1 MKRTACVAALAAFVC
16 VASAHAQLTQGQM
29 RSVCFQNFVVEGT
42 QRVTAINFR
51 TFRDFPNLDQR
62 KALGNLRS
70 AMLAEGFSNIGV
82 DAEAGALTAVQE
94 TSGSGRPQTLRVSA
108 RRVGNGTRVDAV
120 FMIQAGQ
127 TADANVV
134 RTAMCRVVD
143 AANL

>member
-1 MKRTACVAALAAFVC
+1 MKRAACAVALAAFVC
-16 VASAHAQLTQGQM
+16 VAPAHAQLTQGQ
-29 RSVCFQNFVVEGT
+29 SVCSQNFVVEGT
-42 QRVTAINFR
+42 PRVTAINFR

-82 DAEAGALTAVQE
+82 DAEGGALTAVQE
-94 TSGSGRPQTLRVSA
+94 TSGSGRPQTLRLSA
-108 RRVGNGTRVDAV
+108 RRVGNGTRVDGV

>member
-1 MKRTACVAALAAFVC
+1 VKKVACATALAALVC
-16 VASAHAQLTQGQM
+16 IAPAQGQLTAGQ
-29 RSVCFQNFVVEGT
+29 SVCHQNFVVEGT
-42 QRVTAINFR
+42 PRVTAINFR

-108 RRVGNGTRVDAV
+108 RRVGNGTRVDVV

-127 TADANVV
+127 MADANVV

>member
-1 MKRTACVAALAAFVC
+1 VQRTARAAALAAFVC
-16 VASAHAQLTQGQM
+16 VAPAHAQRTQGQM
-29 RSVCFQNFVVEGT
+29 QSVCFQNFVVEGT
-42 QRVTAINFR
+42 PRVTAINFR

-82 DAEAGALTAVQE
+82 DAEGGALTAVQE
-94 TSGSGRPQTLRVSA
+94 TSGSGRPQTLRLSA
-108 RRVGNGTRVDAV
+108 RRVGNGTRVDGV

-127 TADANVV
+127 TADTNVV